1 MKTTKTNLFATAT
14 KVKETTKKTDK
25 KVIQAPELGDKV
37 KRFAELKQIID
48 SATGELKMIEGD
60 IKATGKGLFMKE
72 YLSQKSTP
80 DNFKIEDGTGNA
92 CMFIV
97 MDKYTIVDEN
107 KANILSNF
115 DGLLAENVVYKFN
128 AELVEKYGQVL
139 SELIL
144 NCSDI
149 DDLDKGNLI
158 SGEKTFSVQKGSIDR
173 LMQYDSPEAVFE
185 LINPIVALK
194 K

>member
-1 MKTTKTNLFATAT
+1 MKTTTTNLFATAT

-60 IKATGKGLFMKE
+60 IKSTGKGLFMKE

-107 KANILSNF
+107 KANILSDF

-144 NCSDI
+144 NCPDI